1 MNTALAIEAYVTDLR
16 IQWDNTIVVRP
27 VKRTQAYIAETF
39 EIMRRQNDEKLL
51 NDRTMELP
59 TAWKYALE

>member
-1 MNTALAIEAYVTDLR
+1 MNTALAIKAYVTDLR

-51 NDRTMELP
+51 NDRTATELS
-59 TAWKYALE
+59 TA